1 MDNEKVYAMSF
12 AKIYP
17 LLKQKVERKGRTQAE
32 LDAIIQR
39 AMRWLIYAKWRA
51 RAWPM
56 AISSHKLL
64 RSIPVGN

>member
-32 LDAIIQR
+32 LDAVIQ
-39 AMRWLIYAKWRA
+39 WLTGYEEAD
-51 RAWPM
+51 
-56 AISSHKLL
+56 L
-64 RSIPVGN
+64 RKM

>member
-32 LDAIIQR
+32 LDAVIQ
-39 AMRWLIYAKWRA
+39 WLTGYEVAD
-51 RAWPM
+51 
-56 AISSHKLL
+56 L
-64 RSIPVGN
+64 RKMES